1 MSSTRKNFADWNVG
15 PPGMISGLDPGDFLR
30 NFDTT
35 NHAVTFRG
43 DTYPLQP
50 IVNALA
56 ELWEKARAQA
66 AVR

>member
-1 MSSTRKNFADWNVG
+1 
-15 PPGMISGLDPGDFLR
+15 MIAGLDPGDFLR

-50 IVNALA
+50 IVKALA
-56 ELWEKARAQA
+56 DLWEKARAQA